1 MGFGIHQSNAA
12 GVSGIAGTDKKEAQ
26 GNQLINVIKNVI
38 NWILGML
45 SLIVFILLLW

>member
-26 GNQLINVIKNVI
+26 GDQLVNVIKNAI
-38 NWILGML
+38 NWVL
-45 SLIVFILLLW
+45 